1 MIKYLCRCGYERIE
15 NKGKKK
21 FDELSKSWKCPSC
34 KKGKSNFMRIE
45 YTKNFT
51 TAPLIKAYYHSMKE
65 WRLDS
70 KKCFFT
76 IKPFHDD
83 KVIRVNYY
91 IIENGKHKLKL
102 RIEGQNGE
110 DIYNTIIKNKLISSL
125 QHASYLGYELAKA
138 EFALRMDIPYVQDDP
153 IREYDKADMIN

>member
-1 MIKYLCRCGYERIE
+1 MIKHLCRCGYERIE

-21 FDELSKSWKCPSC
+21 FDELSKTWKCPSC
-34 KKGKSNFMRIE
+34 KKSKPYFMRIE
-45 YTKNFT
+45 YTQDFES
-51 TAPLIKAYYHSMKE
+51 APLIKASYHSTKE
-65 WRLDS
+65 WKLDP

-76 IKPFHDD
+76 IKPFHDE

-91 IIENGKHKLKL
+91 MIENGKHKLKL
-102 RIEGQNGE
+102 RIEGKNGE

-138 EFALRMDIPYVQDDP
+138 EFSLKQGIPYVQDDP
-153 IREYDKADMIN
+153 IHEYNKVKL

>member
-1 MIKYLCRCGYERIE
+1 
-15 NKGKKK
+15 
-21 FDELSKSWKCPSC
+21 
-34 KKGKSNFMRIE
+34 
-45 YTKNFT
+45 
-51 TAPLIKAYYHSMKE
+51 MKE